1 MAGCSSNFGVARVVS
16 VGKEAGLGKNVNQYS
31 SFSSLSFRSAMLLN
45 EAAFRS
51 ICVNKCG
58 GGSYLS
64 IQKKQT
70 FLTMCMSQPPTE
82 SQPAVSTIE
91 LSEGGGDSVVGKE
104 QKILDSESDSK
115 SVGNDDNGVVF
126 DGSGGNGSFGS
137 GGAGDGGGGGGDD
150 DDDKE
155 EGEFGPM
162 LKYDEVLRETEARG
176 VTLPFDML
184 EAAKTVGIPKLLLL
198 RYLDLEV
205 SFEMSMYAI
214 GKCMLL
220 CKTR

>member
-1 MAGCSSNFGVARVVS
+1 MRKVTIFRTMAGCSSNFGVAHGVC
-16 VGKEAGLGKNVNQYS
+16 VGKEIVLRKNVNQYS
-31 SFSSLSFRSAMLLN
+31 SFSSLSFRSVLLK
-45 EAAFRS
+45 EAAFPA

-58 GGSYLS
+58 GSYVS

-70 FLTMCMSQPPTE
+70 FLIMCMSQPPAE
-82 SQPAVSTIE
+82 SQPAATTVE
-91 LSEGGGDSVVGKE
+91 LSEGGGDCVVGKE
-104 QKILDSESDSK
+104 QKNWDSEPDSK
-115 SVGNDDNGVVF
+115 TDGNDNNGVLF
-126 DGSGGNGSFGS
+126 DGSGGNGSFGN
-137 GGAGDGGGGGGDD
+137 GGAGDRSDGGDD

-184 EAAKTVGIPKLLLL
+184 EAAKSVGIPKLLLL

-205 SFEMSMYAI
+205 QF
-214 GKCMLL
+214 
-220 CKTR
+220 